1 MNTKWYLCKIKY
13 DKVNE
18 KGLTKQVLEQYLV
31 GAMTPS
37 DAEKIVVD
45 YLTPYI
51 VGDLSVIGVTVTK
64 FNEIYYSDEE
74 EYWYKFKISLIT
86 LNEKTGIEKENKCQF
101 LVQCDNIQEAFKRI
115 VKEMRNSVSDYRII
129 SITETKILDVITEEK
144 QEPLPD

>member
-1 MNTKWYLCKIKY
+1 MNTEWYLCKIKY

-18 KGLTKQVLEQYLV
+18 NGLTKQVLEQYLV

-64 FNEIYYSDEE
+64 YNEIYYSDEE
-74 EYWYKFKISLIT
+74 KYWYKFKISLIT
-86 LNEKTGIEKENKCQF
+86 LNEKTGIEKENKFQV